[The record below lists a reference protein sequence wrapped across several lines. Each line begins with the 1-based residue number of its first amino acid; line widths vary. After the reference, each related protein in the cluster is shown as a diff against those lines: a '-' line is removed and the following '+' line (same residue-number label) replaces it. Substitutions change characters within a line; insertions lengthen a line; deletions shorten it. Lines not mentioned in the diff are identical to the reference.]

1 MSLNKKELN
10 FYKKNGY
17 LVKEKL
23 ISNKEIN
30 KINSLIDKIINKE
43 EKKKLKLKI

>member
-1 MSLNKKELN
+1 MSLNKKEVS

-17 LVKEKL
+17 LIKENL

-30 KINSLIDKIINKE
+30 KINILIEKIIKKE
-43 EKKKLKLKI
+43 EKKKNQD